1 MCKNKLAAVVIPM
14 YKERLT
20 DLEKISFHQCL
31 CALKR
36 YDIILVVPDK
46 LSVQFFDDSKI
57 HGIEQFD
64 NAYFESVETYNCL
77 MLTKE
82 FYERFSIYKYILI
95 YQLDAFVFS
104 DQLEYFCNMD
114 YDYIG
119 APWLYG
125 MFRFVDCEHNVWYVG
140 NGGFSLRKTE
150 SFIKILD
157 ERSHLVSCN
166 KEAEDVFFASMS
178 DSNFKV
184 APLEVAMQFSIETD
198 VRKCY
203 EKNNEHLPF
212 GCHAWERY
220 DIDFWKP
227 YIEKC
232 GYCIPVEYLL
242 KGKEDFA
249 DTMIEIR
256 KKCKEKEF
264 YWKKVFKKENFSNYF
279 KNQYSSK
286 SEKFVIWG
294 AGHWGQI
301 MYRLLIDVGISVE
314 TIIDRK
320 KSPDY
325 ETMEGCP
332 IITPEEYR
340 DLGVHSNILVAVWKD
355 DEDIHKSLGAMGYS
369 YGNDYICVK
378 DIESYIEYL

>member
-20 DLEKISFHQCL
+20 DLEKISLHQCL
-31 CALKR
+31 ATLKR
-36 YDIILVVPDK
+36 YDIILAVPDK
-46 LSVQFFDDSKI
+46 LSAQFFFDTMI
-57 HGIEQFD
+57 HRVERFD
-64 NAYFESVETYNCL
+64 NAYFESVKTYNCL

-82 FYERFSIYKYILI
+82 FYERFIDYKYILV

-104 DQLEYFCNMD
+104 DKLECFCNMD

-125 MFRFVDCEHNVWYVG
+125 MFRFIDCEHNVWYVG

-150 SFIKILD
+150 SFIKLLD
-157 ERSHLVSCN
+157 ERGSLASCN
-166 KEAEDVFFASMS
+166 RDAEDVFFASMS

-184 APLEVAMQFSIETD
+184 APPEVAMKFSIETD

-203 EKNNEHLPF
+203 EKNNKQLPF

-220 DIDFWKP
+220 DIEFWKP

-242 KGKEDFA
+242 KGKEDFW
-249 DTMIEIR
+249 DITIEIR
-256 KKCKEKEF
+256 KKCKEKDF
-264 YWKKVFKKENFSNYF
+264 YWRKEFEKERFCNYF
-279 KNQYSSK
+279 KNLYSTK
-286 SEKFVIWG
+286 SEKYVIWG

-301 MYRLLIDVGISVE
+301 MHRLLTAVGLSVE
-314 TIIDRK
+314 TVIDRK
-320 KSPDY
+320 KCLIY

-340 DLGVHSNILVAVWKD
+340 DLGIHSNILVAVWKD
-355 DEDIHKSLGAMGYS
+355 DEDIHKFLDTMGYS
-369 YGNDYICVK
+369 YQSDYICIK
-378 DIESYIEYL
+378 DIGPYIDYL